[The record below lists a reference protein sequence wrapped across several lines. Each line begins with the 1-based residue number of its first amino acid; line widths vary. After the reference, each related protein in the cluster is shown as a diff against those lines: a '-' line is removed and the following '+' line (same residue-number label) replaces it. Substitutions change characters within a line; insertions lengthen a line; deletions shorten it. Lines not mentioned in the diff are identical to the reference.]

1 MANPPTTTNE
11 ATIHFCA
18 EFTHFID
25 EMRCSF
31 SLAITTSDQN
41 PDIRGAVLTVVEE
54 HAKTLPARLP
64 VVLHEQTSC
73 HTITVTRLADKSFLD
88 CNRFF
93 ANLLREEQALV
104 KTLCFTFPPNLF
116 LRNVLDIVKDWPYGE
131 IRLALFGPA
140 GSGKSSYVNAILTY
154 LSQSRLVVK
163 QAVTLDNEEH
173 VTLKP
178 TEYRIQLT
186 ETVELV
192 LLDLPGIRECETE
205 HTLESEPNNP
215 FTCPICLE
223 EMLNDGIPL
232 DLDITVEHSFDHLH
246 TANRQPSHPR
256 PPPRVKNRSE
266 FVFLFY

>member
-1 MANPPTTTNE
+1 ML
-11 ATIHFCA
+11 TISLCS
-18 EFTHFID
+18 EFVHLED
-25 EMRCSF
+25 EDSV
-31 SLAITTSDQN
+31 SLRFAIRTSNQN
-41 PDIRGAVLTVVEE
+41 PRIRNAVLTVDEE
-54 HAKTLPARLP
+54 HGNIIQARLEGL
-64 VVLHEQTSC
+64 VLHEQTSY
-73 HTITVTRLADKSFLD
+73 HTIKVTKDQHIRFSD
-88 CNRFF
+88 CNRFD
-93 ANLLREEQALV
+93 V
-104 KTLCFTFPPNLF
+104 
-116 LRNVLDIVKDWPYGE
+116 NVLLNERPLATNRFTLPTNFHIKGLRDIVKDWPHPE
-131 IRLALFGPA
+131 LVLMLFGPA
-140 GSGKSSYVNAILTY
+140 GSGKSSFLNAILT
-154 LSQSRLVVK
+154 LLRLESNLVVS

-173 VTLKP
+173 VTVKP